1 MIEILFKTE
10 PINTV
15 PFYVYLVLLIKH
27 LLFQLYYGNIFYVR
41 GGVAQ
46 LGECLNGI
54 QEVVGSIPIVSTTKK
69 KHRICSDVFL
79 FIYNLTH
86 YRL

>member
-1 MIEILFKTE
+1 MPRFLFQKL
-10 PINTV
+10 
-15 PFYVYLVLLIKH
+15 FSKY
-27 LLFQLYYGNIFYVR
+27 LLFFRTYGNMLIVR

-69 KHRICSDVFL
+69 SLEIHL
-79 FIYNLTH
+79 FKWIS
-86 YRL
+86 RLLFFVV